1 MLLFH
6 SSTNLAQT
14 IARTVVAAT
23 ASSAVPPVFVRPQT
37 AKDPSARASER
48 ASDRRRFRPFVAPP
62 SLPPRIQFILLSHC
76 PPQLQPRPS
85 TNNLYKSG
93 WSLVPEARRLSQLVV
108 DSFRKSSKDGVQVT
122 GVYQPMDDPA
132 GSSASTPAA
141 VSRGRKQSVHV
152 YRQDSDKVLAA
163 GKLADKLE
171 TVVDAPDGDEAAAG
185 SRRQSAAAEQRQRR
199 VGSVAAPP
207 ASDE

>member
-6 SSTNLAQT
+6 SSTNLAQP
-14 IARTVVAAT
+14 IARAVVAAT

-48 ASDRRRFRPFVAPP
+48 ASDRRRFRPLVAPP

-163 GKLADKLE
+163 DKLANKLE

>member
-1 MLLFH
+1 ML
-6 SSTNLAQT
+6 
-14 IARTVVAAT
+14 
-23 ASSAVPPVFVRPQT
+23 
-37 AKDPSARASER
+37 DPS
-48 ASDRRRFRPFVAPP
+48 
-62 SLPPRIQFILLSHC
+62 I

-132 GSSASTPAA
+132 GSSASTPDS

-163 GKLADKLE
+163 DRLADRLE
-171 TVVDAPDGDEAAAG
+171 TTVEDAPDGDEGDG
-185 SRRQSAAAEQRQRR
+185 SRRQSTDRQRR

-207 ASDE
+207 PANDE